1 AEQVSLLTWD
11 GHRGE
16 PDALTAHV
24 RFWEGA
30 KLNRLS
36 RCFMLN
42 LKARYSPRVAG
53 RPFFQSKHHLS
64 RPR

>member
-1 AEQVSLLTWD
+1 MLSWE

-30 KLNRLS
+30 KLNRSSSKLYAKLERES
-36 RCFMLN
+36 PL
-42 LKARYSPRVAG
+42 YSPEAAELDRFTNPSTPAA
-53 RPFFQSKHHLS
+53 R
-64 RPR
+64 